1 MTLTTSP
8 TPPESTAPPTDGTAR
23 TSRVRAVAVA
33 VGLTA
38 AAFLAS
44 LVVGVAFV
52 VPAVLIGL
60 DIESAPVFTALTA
73 VGQLVFLAVGLAYA
87 RRYGMPI
94 RVARPTRRHLGLVAA
109 GVVGALAVAVG
120 GSLALAAFDLVPGS
134 VIVDA
139 ATNDPAVLLGLAAL
153 SAVLIAPVE
162 EFLFRGVIQGR
173 LRAAFG
179 PVGAVAGSSLLFGS
193 MHLANYTGSLAGVVG
208 GALLVATVGAVFGT
222 LYERTR
228 NLAVPAAVH
237 ALYNVILLGVAYLG

>member
-1 MTLTTSP
+1 MTLTTS
-8 TPPESTAPPTDGTAR
+8 STAPRSADRPVTRAD
-23 TSRVRAVAVA
+23 RVRAVAV
-33 VGLTA
+33 VFGLTVA
-38 AAFLAS
+38 TFLAS

-60 DIESAPVFTALTA
+60 DIESAPVFVFLTA
-73 VGQLVFLAVGLAYA
+73 VGQLAFLAIGLAYA
-87 RRYGMPI
+87 RRYGAAVRI
-94 RVARPTRRHLGLVAA
+94 VRPTRRHLAFVVA

-173 LRAAFG
+173 LRRAFG

-193 MHLANYTGSLAGVVG
+193 MHLANYTGSLVGVVA
-208 GALLVATVGAVFGT
+208 GALLIAAVGAVFGA
-222 LYERTR
+222 LYERTG
-228 NLAVPAAVH
+228 NLAVPVAVH
-237 ALYNVILLGVAYLG
+237 ALYNALLLGVAYFG